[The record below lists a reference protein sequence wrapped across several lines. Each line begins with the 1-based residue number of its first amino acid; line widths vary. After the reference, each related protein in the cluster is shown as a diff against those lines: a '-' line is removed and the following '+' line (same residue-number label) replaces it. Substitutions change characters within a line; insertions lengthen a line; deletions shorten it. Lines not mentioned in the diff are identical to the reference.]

1 MPNADFQRAF
11 DQAMDLWI
19 LPEIE
24 RRQSA
29 GKIGKP
35 YKLHAAQIIF
45 YADARPRKIRLNEEV
60 KALAK
65 VKLKEDFARDR
76 QEGETIFEHEIEH
89 YESLRLPETEDPNC
103 GHLTLIHTKGNW
115 YLFLDCV
122 YNRGR
127 SEELLQAAK
136 EFLAVAE
143 HALSTG
149 SFRALA
155 DNLFSAAEL
164 AATAILISSPRP
176 GDDLNMSH
184 KQIHSRF
191 NLAGKL
197 GNVDISHRETFNSL
211 ANLRARARYVKGAFV
226 LTLSEATFHLAA
238 VRDLIE
244 CARALIKRE

>member
-1 MPNADFQRAF
+1 MTNTDFQRAF
-11 DQAMDLWI
+11 DQTMDLWI

-45 YADARPRKIRLNEEV
+45 YADARPREIRLNEEV

-65 VKLKEDFARDR
+65 VKVKEDFARDR

-89 YESLRLPETEDPNC
+89 YESIRLPETEDPNC
-103 GHLTLIHTKGNW
+103 GHLTLIQAKGSW

-122 YNRGR
+122 YNKRR

-143 HALSTG
+143 NALSTG

-164 AATAILISSPRP
+164 AATVILITSPRP
-176 GDDLNMSH
+176 GDDLSMSH

-191 NLAGKL
+191 NLAAKL
-197 GNVDISHRETFNSL
+197 ENVNTSHRETFNSL
-211 ANLRARARYVKGAFV
+211 ANLRIRARF
-226 LTLSEATFHLAA
+226 
-238 VRDLIE
+238 
-244 CARALIKRE
+244 